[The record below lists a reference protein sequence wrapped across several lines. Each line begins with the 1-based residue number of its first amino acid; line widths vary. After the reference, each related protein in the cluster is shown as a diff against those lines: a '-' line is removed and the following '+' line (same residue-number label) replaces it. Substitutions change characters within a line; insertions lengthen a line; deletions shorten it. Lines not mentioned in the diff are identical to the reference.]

1 MEAFLVIAFTHFL
14 ALLSPGPDFF
24 LILTS
29 LLQKGSRYTYGV
41 IVGITLGNAL
51 ILMACLF
58 GFMLLGNLSTNI
70 LLVLKWFG
78 AGYLVYLSY
87 LCFSAARSGTLT
99 FAVEENGLMDQEHQ
113 QQDKVKSLMLGMQSS
128 LLNPKN
134 IMFYSSLMLLIQ
146 HDFSLFQKMLMSTW
160 MTAVVLVWNLLLVR
174 LLLQNRVLEQIKRSA
189 KGLYYCSSLA
199 FIFFAVLL
207 VIYS

>member
-51 ILMACLF
+51 ILMACMF
-58 GFMLLGNLSTNI
+58 GFMLLGNLSKSI
-70 LLVLKWFG
+70 LLVLKWLG
-78 AGYLVYLSY
+78 AGYLAYLSY
-87 LCFSAARSGTLT
+87 LCFKAARSDNLT
-99 FAVEENGLMDQEHQ
+99 FAVEENGLIDHEPQHQ
-113 QQDKVKSLMLGMQSS
+113 IKIKSLMLGIQSS

-146 HDFSLFQKMLMSTW
+146 HDFSLVQKLLMSTW
-160 MTAVVLVWNLLLVR
+160 MTVVVLVWNLLLVH

-189 KGLYYCSSLA
+189 IGLYYCSSLA
-199 FIFFAVLL
+199 FIFFALLL

>member
-1 MEAFLVIAFTHFL
+1 MEVFLVIAFTHFL

-29 LLQKGSRYTYGV
+29 LLKKGSCYTYGV
-41 IVGITLGNAL
+41 IAGITFGNAL
-51 ILMACLF
+51 ILMACMF
-58 GFMLLGNLSTNI
+58 GFMLLGNLSTTI
-70 LLVLKWFG
+70 LLVFKWLG

-87 LCFSAARSGTLT
+87 LCFKAARAGTLT
-99 FAVEENGLMDQEHQ
+99 FATEKNDLIDQEHQ
-113 QQDKVKSLMLGMQSS
+113 HSDKVKSLMLGIQSS

-146 HDFSLFQKMLMSTW
+146 HQFSLVQKLLMSTW
-160 MTAVVLVWNLLLVR
+160 MAGVVLGWNLLLVR

-189 KGLYYCSSLA
+189 IGLYYCSSLA
-199 FIFFAVLL
+199 FICFAILL
-207 VIYS
+207 IAYS

>member
-14 ALLSPGPDFF
+14 ALLSPGPDSF

-41 IVGITLGNAL
+41 IVGITFGNAL
-51 ILMACLF
+51 ILMACMF

-87 LCFSAARSGTLT
+87 LCFKAARSDNLT
-99 FAVEENGLMDQEHQ
+99 FAVEENGLIDHESQHQ
-113 QQDKVKSLMLGMQSS
+113 IKIKSLMLGIQSS

-134 IMFYSSLMLLIQ
+134 IMFYSCLMLLIQ
-146 HDFSLFQKMLMSTW
+146 HDFSLVQKLLMSTW
-160 MTAVVLVWNLLLVR
+160 MTVVVLIWNLLLVR

-207 VIYS
+207 VVYS

>member
-1 MEAFLVIAFTHFL
+1 MEVFLVIAFTHFL

-29 LLQKGSRYTYGV
+29 LLQKGLRYTYGV
-41 IVGITLGNAL
+41 IVGITFGNAL
-51 ILMACLF
+51 ILMACMF
-58 GFMLLGNLSTNI
+58 GFMVLGNLSTNI
-70 LLVLKWFG
+70 LLVLKWLG
-78 AGYLVYLSY
+78 AGYLVYLSC

-99 FAVEENGLMDQEHQ
+99 FAIEKNGLIDQEHQ
-113 QQDKVKSLMLGMQSS
+113 QQDKVKSLMLGIQSS

-146 HDFSLFQKMLMSTW
+146 HDFNLLQKLLMSTW
-160 MTAVVLVWNLLLVR
+160 MTGVVLGWNLLLVR

>member
-1 MEAFLVIAFTHFL
+1 MEVFLVIAFTHFL

-29 LLQKGSRYTYGV
+29 LLQKGVRYTYGV
-41 IVGITLGNAL
+41 IAGITFGNAL
-51 ILMACLF
+51 ILMACMF
-58 GFMLLGNLSTNI
+58 GFMLLGNLSTTI
-70 LLVLKWFG
+70 LLVLKWLG

-87 LCFSAARSGTLT
+87 LCLKAARAGTLT
-99 FAVEENGLMDQEHQ
+99 FATEKNDLIDQEYQH
-113 QQDKVKSLMLGMQSS
+113 QDKVKSLMLGIQSS

-146 HDFSLFQKMLMSTW
+146 HQFSLVQKFLMSTW
-160 MTAVVLVWNLLLVR
+160 MTGVVLGWNLLLVR

-189 KGLYYCSSLA
+189 IGLYYCSSLA
-199 FIFFAVLL
+199 FICFAILL
-207 VIYS
+207 IAYS